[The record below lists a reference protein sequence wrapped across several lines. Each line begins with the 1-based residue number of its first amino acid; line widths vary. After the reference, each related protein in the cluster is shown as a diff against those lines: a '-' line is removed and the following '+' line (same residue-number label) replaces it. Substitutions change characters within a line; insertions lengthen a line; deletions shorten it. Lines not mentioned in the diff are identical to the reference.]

1 VLLVVVV
8 AAIVIRSTVA
18 DPDTA
23 SDGGPATDETDGW
36 VSEVAPTGRLL
47 AVGDGTVC
55 STSTTDVHCL
65 DATTGEERLTIPIDK
80 GLPTSPVLLDD
91 RLLVG
96 TSTGVG
102 GGLFA
107 YARDDGEELWDVA
120 LSVDAERE
128 LPVVDGVVTVTDGR
142 QLVGVDVASGDRRW
156 EDYTSDGREDP
167 HVSGRDVFTDGTRV
181 YTAIE
186 LLDPGAGD
194 ASGHIV
200 AVDPGTGAEIWRSP
214 VLGDVGFGSGVA
226 AAAPFDDGSAVAFLM
241 EGYPGRV
248 LVLDAATGQ
257 LRWEVDL
264 TSDHVSVVHLDGS
277 TIVAD
282 GPTTRA
288 YDGDGGQVWEVA
300 SPVIERNPDLI
311 GPGELVVARGRL
323 FVAGYDVVELDP
335 ATGGADPIRKGVSAT
350 DVAIV
355 DDRLIIAEMRGIV
368 ARSLS
373 KIGD

>member
-1 VLLVVVV
+1 
-8 AAIVIRSTVA
+8 
-18 DPDTA
+18 
-23 SDGGPATDETDGW
+23 
-36 VSEVAPTGRLL
+36 
-47 AVGDGTVC
+47 
-55 STSTTDVHCL
+55 
-65 DATTGEERLTIPIDK
+65 
-80 GLPTSPVLLDD
+80 
-91 RLLVG
+91 
-96 TSTGVG
+96 
-102 GGLFA
+102 
-107 YARDDGEELWDVA
+107 
-120 LSVDAERE
+120 
-128 LPVVDGVVTVTDGR
+128 
-142 QLVGVDVASGDRRW
+142 
-156 EDYTSDGREDP
+156 
-167 HVSGRDVFTDGTRV
+167 
-181 YTAIE
+181 
-186 LLDPGAGD
+186 
-194 ASGHIV
+194 
-200 AVDPGTGAEIWRSP
+200 
-214 VLGDVGFGSGVA
+214 
-226 AAAPFDDGSAVAFLM
+226 
-241 EGYPGRV
+241 
-248 LVLDAATGQ
+248 VLDAATGQ

>member
-1 VLLVVVV
+1 MLLVVVV

-167 HVSGRDVFTDGTRV
+167 HV
-181 YTAIE
+181 
-186 LLDPGAGD
+186 
-194 ASGHIV
+194 
-200 AVDPGTGAEIWRSP
+200 
-214 VLGDVGFGSGVA
+214 
-226 AAAPFDDGSAVAFLM
+226 M

-373 KIGD
+373 EIGD